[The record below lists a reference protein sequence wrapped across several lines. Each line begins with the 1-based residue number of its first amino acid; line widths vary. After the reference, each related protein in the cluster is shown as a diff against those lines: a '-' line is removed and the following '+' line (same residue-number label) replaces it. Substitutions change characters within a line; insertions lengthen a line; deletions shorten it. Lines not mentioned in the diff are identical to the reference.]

1 MAFSHNTL
9 TQCTIRFR
17 QMLTIFASN
26 QGHHAFGE
34 NYEWAV
40 VKKTERPSRLA
51 HTKKWGNNSSTQ
63 PFRLNMT
70 CFVVA
75 NCVEKFNNESR
86 HVLLFQQRIQQ
97 IKQIRLYGTNERRR
111 STNQNVFGKATQH
124 VYVSR
129 FVSFAERLRSLSC
142 LVYALHSLH
151 LLHLLF
157 HPSMKEP

>member
-34 NYEWAV
+34 NYERAV

-75 NCVEKFNNESR
+75 NCVEKFNNEIKKTRKSANDMKKTMNAG
-86 HVLLFQQRIQQ
+86 VLRIKTYLAKPLSMFMSADLFHSP
-97 IKQIRLYGTNERRR
+97 NAC
-111 STNQNVFGKATQH
+111 VH
-124 VYVSR
+124 
-129 FVSFAERLRSLSC
+129 C
-142 LVYALHSLH
+142 LV
-151 LLHLLF
+151 
-157 HPSMKEP
+157 